1 MDDNNAWSQIFQSE
15 VQGGLVPE
23 KKQYSFYPMRDTPWH
38 NFDFWLFGAV
48 ALLTIFGITMIRS
61 AIAGNIELIETNTVE
76 KQIIFAIGGLI
87 VAMITTAI
95 DYRLWASLSRIL
107 YWGMIIT
114 LVVLNLVGN
123 QLFGSNRWFRLGP
136 ILIQPSELAKIVII
150 LVLAD
155 FFTRY
160 QEKIGQFSWV
170 VRSLILTTGI
180 AIWILLQPDLSTSIV
195 IFVLWFALTWASGLK
210 VKHLLISGV
219 VGTLIIG
226 VGTLL
231 LLMNYDPDRTGGL
244 IKPYQVERIMN
255 FVFYDPNARHGAIYN
270 VQQALVSI
278 GSGGLAGKG
287 YEGGTQVQLRF
298 LKVRHSD
305 FIFSALAEEFGFIGT
320 IVVMGLL
327 VFIILRCL
335 RAARIASDTFGA
347 LIAYGVATLLTFQ
360 AVVNIG
366 MNLNLL
372 PVTGLPLPFVSYGG
386 SSLLSMLLGIGLV
399 ESVILRHKA
408 LEF

>member
-1 MDDNNAWSQIFQSE
+1 
-15 VQGGLVPE
+15 
-23 KKQYSFYPMRDTPWH
+23 MRDIPWH
-38 NFDFWLFGAV
+38 NFDYWLFGAV
-48 ALLTIFGITMIRS
+48 VLLTIFGITMIRS
-61 AIAGNIELIETNTVE
+61 AIAENIELIETNTVQ

-87 VAMITTAI
+87 IAMITTAI

-107 YWGMIIT
+107 YWGMILT
-114 LVVLNLVGN
+114 LLILNTVGD

-155 FFTRY
+155 FFTRF
-160 QEKIGQFSWV
+160 QEKITNLSWV
-170 VRSLILTTGI
+170 ARSLILTAGI

-210 VKHLLISGV
+210 IKHLIISGAIGLIV
-219 VGTLIIG
+219 ATLGLSI
-226 VGTLL
+226 
-231 LLMNYDPDRTGGL
+231 LLMNYDPENTNGL
-244 IKPYQVERIMN
+244 IKAYQVERILN
-255 FVFYDPNARHGAIYN
+255 FVFPDPNARHGANYN
-270 VQQALVSI
+270 VEQAKLSI
-278 GSGGLAGKG
+278 GSGGMVGKG
-287 YEGGTQVQLRF
+287 YESGTQVQLRF

-305 FIFSALAEEFGFIGT
+305 FIFSALAEEFGFVGT
-320 IVVMGLL
+320 VIVMGLL
-327 VFIILRCL
+327 LFIIFRCL

-399 ESVILRHKA
+399 ESVVIRHKA

>member
-1 MDDNNAWSQIFQSE
+1 
-15 VQGGLVPE
+15 
-23 KKQYSFYPMRDTPWH
+23 MRDTPWH

-48 ALLTIFGITMIRS
+48 VLLTIFGVTMIRS
-61 AIAGNIELIETNTVE
+61 AIAGNIELIETNTVQ
-76 KQIIFAIGGLI
+76 KQIIFAIGGVI
-87 VAMITTAI
+87 IAMITAGI
-95 DYRLWASLSRIL
+95 DYRLWASLGRFL
-107 YWGMIIT
+107 YWGMITT
-114 LVVLNLVGN
+114 LVILNTVGD
-123 QLFGSNRWFRLGP
+123 QFFGSNRWFRLGP

-155 FFTRY
+155 FFSRH
-160 QEKIGQFSWV
+160 QEKISNIGWV
-170 VRSLILTTGI
+170 ARSLILTAGI

-195 IFVLWFALTWASGLK
+195 SFVLWFALTWASGLK
-210 VKHLLISGV
+210 VKHLLLAGSIG
-219 VGTLIIG
+219 LIGSLIG
-226 VGTLL
+226 LPLL
-231 LLMNYDPDRTGGL
+231 LLSYDLSNTEGL
-244 IKPYQVERIMN
+244 IKPYQVERVIN
-255 FVFYDPNARHGAIYN
+255 FLFPDPTARHGAIYN

-278 GSGGLAGKG
+278 GSGGWVGKW
-287 YEGGTQVQLRF
+287 YESGTQVQLRF

-305 FIFSALAEEFGFIGT
+305 FIFSALAEEFGFVGT

-327 VFIILRCL
+327 LFIILRCL
-335 RAARIASDTFGA
+335 RAARMASDTFGA

-360 AVVNIG
+360 ALVNIG